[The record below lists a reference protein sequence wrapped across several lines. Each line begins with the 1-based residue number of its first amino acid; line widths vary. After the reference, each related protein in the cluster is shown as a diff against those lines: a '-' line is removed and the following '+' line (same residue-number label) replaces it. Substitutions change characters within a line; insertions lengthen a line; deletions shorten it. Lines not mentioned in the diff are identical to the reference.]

1 MRRKQEPFE
10 PFQSGYDKTA
20 NRIIIKTKLMD
31 LNKYTN
37 LNRTNQYAGASVK
50 KKLTDYIMAECL
62 SQRLKLD
69 LDRSATYDLKI
80 YWIVPD
86 KRKDADNVYSQVKFM
101 LDGIVKANIIDG
113 DGRKSIRNITNYIRT
128 VKGKEFVIVRLHA
141 LQHKNNQSR

>member
-10 PFQSGYDKTA
+10 PFQAGRDRTA
-20 NRIIIKTKLMD
+20 NRIVIKTKLMD

-50 KKLTDYIMAECL
+50 KKLTDYIMSECL

-69 LDRSATYDLKI
+69 LDKFVNYDLKL

-86 KRKDADNVYSQVKFM
+86 KRKDADNVYSQIKFV
-101 LDGIVKANIIDG
+101 LDGIVKAKIIDG
-113 DGRKSIRNITNYIRT
+113 DGRKNIRNITNYIRT
-128 VKGKEFVIVRLHA
+128 IKGKEFVIVRLYA
-141 LQHKNNQSR
+141 LQHKKS